1 MDRLSGGVRPSRFA
15 GRLNAAG
22 GALTV
27 RGDVNP
33 RETSPEA
40 PARRRVV
47 VVVPCHNE
55 AATVGKVVRDF
66 RAALP
71 EAEVLVVDN
80 ASTDATPELARAA
93 GARVLSEPRPGKG
106 FALISGLR
114 EARDADYFVM
124 VDGDDTY
131 PAEDAPRL
139 LAAAYAGA
147 DMVVGTRL
155 EASEEGAFRTGH
167 SLGNYLFIWLVRL
180 LFGVRTKDLFSGYR
194 VLTRR
199 FLAATP
205 LIAQGFELEAELSL
219 QAAVQ
224 RFRLVEVP
232 IRYRARP
239 EESPS
244 KLHTY
249 RDGYRIFFAILT
261 FFRDYRPLTFF
272 GSLALFLLVLSL
284 AGGGVVI
291 AEFLETGLVPRLPLA
306 VLSAALF
313 ILSALSLTC
322 GVLLSSI
329 NRRSAEI
336 AALFPWR

>member
-1 MDRLSGGVRPSRFA
+1 VTD
-15 GRLNAAG
+15 LNAGG

-27 RGDVNP
+27 TSDVNP
-33 RETSPEA
+33 RETPCEA
-40 PARRRVV
+40 PARRVA

-71 EAEVLVVDN
+71 EAEVVVVDN
-80 ASTDATPELARAA
+80 ASTDATARLAREA
-93 GARVLSEPRPGKG
+93 GARVVAEPRPGKG
-106 FALISGLR
+106 FALLTGLR
-114 EARDADYFVM
+114 ETRDADLFVM

-139 LAAAYAGA
+139 LAAACAGA

-155 EASEEGAFRTGH
+155 EASEEGAFRAGH
-167 SLGNYLFIWLVRL
+167 SFGNQLFNLLVRL
-180 LFGVRTKDLFSGYR
+180 LFGVRTRDLFSGYR

-205 LIAQGFELEAELSL
+205 LIAQGFEIEAELSL
-219 QAAVQ
+219 QAAVR
-224 RFRLVEVP
+224 RFRLAEVP

-249 RDGYRIFFAILT
+249 RDGYRILLAILT
-261 FFRDYRPLTFF
+261 FFRDYRPLAFF
-272 GSLALFLLVLSL
+272 GTLALALLALSL
-284 AGGGVVI
+284 AGGGVVV
-291 AEFLETGLVPRLPLA
+291 AEFLRTGLVPRLPLA
-306 VLSAALF
+306 VLAAALF

-329 NRRSAEI
+329 SRRSAEI
-336 AALFPWR
+336 AALLPWR